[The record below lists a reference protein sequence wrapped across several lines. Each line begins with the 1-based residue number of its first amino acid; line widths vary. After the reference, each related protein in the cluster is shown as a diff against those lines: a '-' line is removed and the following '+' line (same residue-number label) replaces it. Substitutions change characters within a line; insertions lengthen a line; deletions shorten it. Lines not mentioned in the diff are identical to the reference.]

1 MRKKQKTEISGVKP
15 EAIIEIAS
23 TGIRLSVVEI
33 LPGGQWNTL
42 DRSDMPVNLG
52 MDIFTGGS
60 VKQSTIGQCIQI
72 LSRYKEQLK
81 SWGIEAAD
89 TSVIATAA
97 LRESRDKDSII
108 DRIFIRTGFVVRVI
122 DGVEENRLMYLAVR
136 ECFKDSKRSLAED
149 DYIILEAG
157 GGSSE
162 MMLLQKGSIVSAHS
176 FRLGTARIE
185 RQIGQGGASD
195 TARRFIQQFI

>member
-1 MRKKQKTEISGVKP
+1 MRKKPKTEISGVKP

-52 MDIFTGGS
+52 LDIFTGGS
-60 VKQSTIGQCIQI
+60 VKQNTISQCIQI
-72 LSRYKEQLK
+72 LSRYKEQIK
-81 SWGIEAAD
+81 AWGIEASD
-89 TSVIATAA
+89 VSVIATAA

-122 DGVEENRLMYLAVR
+122 DGVEENRLM
-136 ECFKDSKRSLAED
+136 
-149 DYIILEAG
+149 
-157 GGSSE
+157 
-162 MMLLQKGSIVSAHS
+162 
-176 FRLGTARIE
+176 
-185 RQIGQGGASD
+185 
-195 TARRFIQQFI
+195 

>member
-1 MRKKQKTEISGVKP
+1 MSARQKKEIPQAKP

-33 LPGGQWNTL
+33 LPSGNWNTL

-60 VKQSTIGQCIQI
+60 VTQNTISQCIQI

-81 SWGIEAAD
+81 SWGIEASD

-136 ECFKDSKRSLAED
+136 ER
-149 DYIILEAG
+149 
-157 GGSSE
+157 
-162 MMLLQKGSIVSAHS
+162 
-176 FRLGTARIE
+176 RLHYP
-185 RQIGQGGASD
+185 
-195 TARRFIQQFI
+195 